1 MSQNGEII
9 VGSEGSFEMKLPDE
23 GQHLVYCYGIV
34 VIGNVPGYQDQ
45 YQDKVMFLFE
55 TPNAKAVFNEDIGP
69 QPFGFSKEFTKSLDK
84 RANLR
89 KWIDSWRGKPLTD
102 HEAVAFNIVAMMDVP
117 IVANIYHK
125 EAKNG
130 KVYTEVSSIAPFRPQ
145 QGFKFP
151 PRGNQKLIFTWN
163 PPFDPATFLRIPLWI
178 RNKMIRSTEFVNLG
192 IQIPMLQ
199 EEAWDND
206 LDKVIKKPKVQTPAS
221 QQSQNQMADNAF
233 APQPE
238 APQTNIPQAQPIQQ
252 QQQQQ
257 HAPAPQQGN
266 FNIPGNDQRGSED
279 SPSSGFRIP

>member
-9 VGSEGSFEMKLPDE
+9 VGSEGGFETKLPDE

-34 VIGNVPGYQDQ
+34 VVGNVPGYQDQ
-45 YQDKVMFLFE
+45 YQEKVMFLFE
-55 TPNAKAVFNEDIGP
+55 TPNATAVFNEEIGP
-69 QPFGFSKEFTKSLDK
+69 QPFGFSKEFTRSLDR

-102 HEAVAFNIVAMMDVP
+102 QEAVAFNIVAMMDVP

-130 KVYTEVSSIAPFRPQ
+130 KTYTEVSSIAPFRPQ

-163 PPFDPATFLRIPLWI
+163 PPFDQNTFLRIPLWI
-178 RNKMIRSTEFVNLG
+178 RNKMIRSTEFVSLG
-192 IQIPMLQ
+192 MQIPMLQ
-199 EEAWDND
+199 EETWDNN
-206 LDKVIKKPKVQTPAS
+206 LGKVIKKPKVQTPAS

-233 APQPE
+233 GPGPQSNVPQVPAP
-238 APQTNIPQAQPIQQ
+238 QQ
-252 QQQQQ
+252 QQPQ
-257 HAPAPQQGN
+257 APAPQQGN
-266 FNIPGNDQRGSED
+266 FNIPSNPPQGSED
-279 SPSSGFRIP
+279 SGFRIP